1 MEGQNPSVIKNY
13 NAAQRKLDI
22 CRSER
27 NVGPLNDFEE
37 RAHAHRPQS
46 WHQETLTDLLDSSRN
61 MARVRVHYKIAL
73 HQCNIILQSSF
84 YIILQMRHPIYGI
97 LQMGHPIYGIPV
109 PVPIKTL
116 FLEGFCPFFVLFLAF
131 SRTICIWHGYFSKK
145 SDPACFFWPQESP
158 KQKSAAPQGS
168 PPPTQQINIRNT
180 NQLS

>member
-1 MEGQNPSVIKNY
+1 MEGQNPSVIIKNY
-13 NAAQRKLDI
+13 SAAQRKLDI

-109 PVPIKTL
+109 PVPIKT
-116 FLEGFCPFFVLFLAF
+116 
-131 SRTICIWHGYFSKK
+131 
-145 SDPACFFWPQESP
+145 FFWRVFGRFLSCFLLFHGQFVYDTDIFRKNRTQLVFFGRRSHRN
-158 KQKSAAPQGS
+158 KS
-168 PPPTQQINIRNT
+168 PPLHRGHHR
-180 NQLS
+180 QLNK